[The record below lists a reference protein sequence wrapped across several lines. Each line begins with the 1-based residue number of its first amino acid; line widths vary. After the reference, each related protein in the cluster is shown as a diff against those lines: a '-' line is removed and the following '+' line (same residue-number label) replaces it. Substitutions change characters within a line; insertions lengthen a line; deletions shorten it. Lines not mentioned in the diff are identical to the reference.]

1 MPPSSW
7 IGWLLQ
13 LSWPALRQQWGRQTL
28 ALLAIALGV
37 ALATAVQLINSAGL
51 REFDAAARA
60 LSGQADLELS
70 AATGALDEALFA
82 RLAEREDVLA
92 LGPMLEGRAQLL
104 DAQGQ
109 PFSLRLLGVDMLQL
123 AQLQPELLPLFEGD
137 HATQARPD
145 LLADG
150 QLFLNPA
157 ALQRLGADL
166 GAKSPA
172 ELSLRLQVQ
181 GQARSVTLRL
191 AGRTASAGA
200 PLAVL
205 DIAVAQAL
213 LGRPGELD
221 RIAMRLLPGL
231 DPQAVA
237 AGLALP
243 PGVRARTAAAAE
255 GQAAQLSQAYRVNL
269 GVLSLMALFVGGFLV
284 FAVHTLSVAQRLP
297 QLALLGVLGMSA
309 RERAGLVLSE
319 ALLLGLLGSLLGLA
333 LGIGLA
339 ALGLRQLGGDLGAG
353 MLGGML
359 GGARPQL
366 QLPFVPLLALGS
378 LGLLVSLAAAALPVW
393 GLRRLPAAQVLKGL
407 GADTHPRLPRWLGPG
422 LLLLGGLLSLLPPL
436 HGLALGAYAAMLSL
450 LFGGLAAVPALVDG
464 LRRLLPR
471 RRSALALLI
480 RERAHDQAGEA
491 TRMLAGVLVALS
503 LSVAMLVMVGSF
515 RSSLDDWLRDML
527 PADLFV
533 RNGLRAARQEGL
545 PLPPAFVQRLR
556 ASGLAERIAQQRTR
570 ELSVA
575 GQPVLMLARELPEEG
590 RLPLTGA
597 LAPRSQLPV
606 IYVNESMR
614 DQLRLRPGDTL
625 MLELAGQAALAV
637 QVRGI
642 WRDYSR
648 QSPALL
654 IALADYQRWSGD
666 TAATD
671 LMLHLPPGAADMQAL
686 QQRLRALAERPE
698 DIELAAAGEL
708 RRFSLQLFDRSFAV
722 TYWLQAVAL
731 GVGLFGVAASLSAQ
745 VLARRREFGL
755 LLHLGFER
763 HALRRMVVAE
773 ALLFGAAGAI
783 AGLLLGL
790 AISAVLVW
798 VLNPQSF
805 HWSMDMHVPLARLGL
820 LMFAVLLASGLTA
833 WWAARAAAGPDA
845 LQSVKEDW

>member
-1 MPPSSW
+1 MTPSSW
-7 IGWLLQ
+7 IAWLRH

-123 AQLQPELLPLFEGD
+123 AQLQPELLPLFDGE
-137 HATQARPD
+137 TPPD

-157 ALQRLGADL
+157 ALQRLGP
-166 GAKSPA
+166 KPPA
-172 ELSLRLQVQ
+172 ELSLRLQLQ
-181 GQARSVTLRL
+181 GQPRSVTLRL
-191 AGRTASAGA
+191 AGRTGTPGA

-243 PGVRARTAAAAE
+243 PGVRARSAAAAE

-309 RERAGLVLSE
+309 RERAGLVLAE

-339 ALGLRQLGGDLGAG
+339 ALGLELLGGDLGAG
-353 MLGGML
+353 MLAGMSGGV
-359 GGARPQL
+359 RPQL
-366 QLPFVPLLALGS
+366 QLPFLPLLALGG
-378 LGLLVSLAAAALPVW
+378 LGLAVSPAAAALPVW

-407 GADTHPRLPRWLGPG
+407 GADSHPRLPRWLGPG
-422 LLLLGGLLSLLPPL
+422 LLLLGGLLSLTPPL
-436 HGLALGAYAAMLSL
+436 QGLPLGAYAAMLCL

-515 RSSLDDWLRDML
+515 RASLDAWLRDML

-545 PLPPAFVQRLR
+545 PLPPDFVQRLR
-556 ASGLAERIAQQRTR
+556 ASGIAERIAQQRTR

-575 GQPVLMLARELPEEG
+575 GQPVLMLARELPDDEG

-597 LAPRSQLPV
+597 LAAPRGQMPK
-606 IYVNESMR
+606 IYVNEAMR
-614 DQLRLRPGDTL
+614 DQLRLHPGDTPS
-625 MLELAGQAALAV
+625 LELAGRAPLPV
-637 QVRGI
+637 LVRGV

-654 IALADYQRWSGD
+654 IALADYRRWSGD
-666 TAATD
+666 AAATD
-671 LMLHLPPGAADMQAL
+671 LMLYLPPGTADMQAL

-763 HALRRMVVAE
+763 RTLRRMVVAE

-805 HWSMDMHVPLARLGL
+805 HWSMDMHVPLARLAL
-820 LMFAVLLASGLTA
+820 LMLAVLLASGLTA

>member
-60 LSGQADLELS
+60 LSGQADLELT

-123 AQLQPELLPLFEGD
+123 AQLQPELLPVFDGD
-137 HATQARPD
+137 RPPD

-191 AGRTASAGA
+191 AGRTATAGA

-378 LGLLVSLAAAALPVW
+378 LGLVVSLAAAALPVW

-515 RSSLDDWLRDML
+515 RTSLDDWLRDML

-575 GQPVLMLARELPEEG
+575 GQPVLMLARELPDEG

-597 LAPRSQLPV
+597 LAPRSQLPP
-606 IYVNESMR
+606 IYVNEAMR

-637 QVRGI
+637 QVRGV

-654 IALADYQRWSGD
+654 IALADYQRWSAD
-666 TAATD
+666 TAVTD

-731 GVGLFGVAASLSAQ
+731 GVGMFGVAASLSAQ

-833 WWAARAAAGPDA
+833 WWAARAAAGPEA

>member
-1 MPPSSW
+1 MPLTSLALW
-7 IGWLLQ
+7 FRQ

-60 LSGQADLELS
+60 LSGQADLELT

-82 RLAEREDVLA
+82 RLAEREDILA

-104 DAQGQ
+104 DARGQ

-123 AQLQPELLPLFEGD
+123 AQLQPELLPVFDGG
-137 HATQARPD
+137 RPPD

-157 ALQRLGADL
+157 ALQRLGPNP
-166 GAKSPA
+166 PA

-191 AGRTASAGA
+191 AGRSASAGA

-221 RIAMRLLPGL
+221 RIALRLLPGL
-231 DPQAVA
+231 DPQRVA

-243 PGVRARTAAAAE
+243 PQVRARTAVAAE
-255 GQAAQLSQAYRVNL
+255 SGLGQAAQLSQAYRVNL

-309 RERAGLVLSE
+309 RARAGLVLGE

-339 ALGLRQLGGDLGAG
+339 ALGLRLLGGDLGAG

-359 GGARPQL
+359 GGATPQL
-366 QLPFVPLLALGS
+366 QLPLLPLLALGG
-378 LGLLVSLAAAALPVW
+378 LGLVVSLAAAALPVW

-407 GADTHPRLPRWLGPG
+407 GADEAHPRLPRWLGPG
-422 LLLLGGLLSLLPPL
+422 LLLLGGLLSLAPPL
-436 HGLALGAYAAMLSL
+436 HGLALGAYAAMLCL

-515 RSSLDDWLRDML
+515 RASLDDWLRDML

-556 ASGLAERIAQQRTR
+556 ASGLAERIAVQRTR

-575 GQPVLMLARELPEEG
+575 GQPVLMLARELPDES

-597 LAPRSQLPV
+597 LAPRSKLPV
-606 IYVNESMR
+606 IYVNEAMH
-614 DQLRLRPGDTL
+614 DQLRLRPGDRL
-625 MLELAGQAALAV
+625 ALELAGQAALAV

-671 LMLHLPPGAADMQAL
+671 LMLHLPPGADDMQAL
-686 QQRLRALAERPE
+686 QQRIRGLAERPE

-820 LMFAVLLASGLTA
+820 LLLAVLLASGLTA